1 MNKGVYGGKW
11 SVAKSSL
18 PDVNIPNTLRESI
31 RNKIAECAAHGLN
44 STETARLYLPKVSKA
59 VLVRII
65 RDYQEGTLS

>member
-11 SVAKSSL
+11 PVAKNL
-18 PDVNIPNTLRESI
+18 PDVNIPNTLRESL
-31 RNKIAECAAHGLN
+31 RNKIAELSAHGLN
-44 STETARLYLPKVSKA
+44 SSEIAKLYLSKVSKA